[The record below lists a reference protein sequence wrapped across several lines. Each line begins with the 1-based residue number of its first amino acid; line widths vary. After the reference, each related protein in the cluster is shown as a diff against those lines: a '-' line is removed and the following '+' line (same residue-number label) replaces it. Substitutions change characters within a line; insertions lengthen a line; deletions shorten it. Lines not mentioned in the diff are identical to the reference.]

1 MNLPPPIRL
10 EYKDGIATLT
20 LCRPEQQN
28 VIDDEWLATLRRHVQ
43 FLHGETDLSCVVLR
57 AEGPIFCAGAN
68 VKEMAEQVDR
78 LPEHVDALIQPA
90 HREILQLAALP
101 VPVIG
106 LLRGVAAGGGMS
118 LALACDIVVAVRS
131 ARLVFA
137 YPKLATTSDMGLSY
151 VLRERLGPQRALQ
164 LFLLADS
171 IEMDEAE
178 RLGLVFQVVDDAEA
192 ESAVHQLSKR
202 LSSLPSRAAKALFL
216 HDRQTNLAAQ
226 LERERQSFLSCS
238 RTEAFRES
246 VRAFCSPSPDG
257 KRRE

>member
-1 MNLPPPIRL
+1 MHHPSPIRL
-10 EYKDGIATLT
+10 EVSGGIATLT
-20 LCRPEQQN
+20 LCRPDRKN
-28 VIDDEWLATLRRHVQ
+28 VIDDAWLATLRGHLQ
-43 FLHGETDLSCVVLR
+43 SLHGNSDLQCVVLR

-68 VKEMAEQVDR
+68 VKEMAEQADR

-118 LALACDIVVAVRS
+118 LALACDIVVAARS

-151 VLRERLGPQRALQ
+151 ILRERLGPQRALQ

-171 IEMDEAE
+171 IEMDTAE
-178 RLGLVFQVVDDAEA
+178 RLGLVFQVVEDAEA
-192 ESAVHQLSKR
+192 ESAVQQMTKR
-202 LSSLPSRAAKALFL
+202 LSRLPAKAAKALFL
-216 HDRQTNLAAQ
+216 HDRQAGLAAQ
-226 LERERQSFLSCS
+226 LERERQSFVSCAG
-238 RTEAFRES
+238 TEAFREN
-246 VRAFCSPSPDG
+246 VRAFSSAG
-257 KRRE
+257 SRRRE